1 MNSLLAL
8 HLRGELGLVLSA
20 TRIPE
25 LGPEPGEPELFSRL
39 RGQKPEEAVMLNTNL
54 PKSFCSTM
62 VTQLEPDGRLKL
74 LELSGTKFDE
84 ESVPFVRDLDNLG
97 PSKAVNPESISIN
110 KNTCRQ
116 ELNQFVK
123 HFNSITVLII
133 Y

>member
-1 MNSLLAL
+1 M
-8 HLRGELGLVLSA
+8 GLVLGA

-25 LGPEPGEPELFSRL
+25 LGPKPWEPELFSRL
-39 RGQKPEEAVMLNTNL
+39 RRQKPEEAVMFDTDL
-54 PKSFCSTM
+54 PKSLCSTM
-62 VTQLEPDGRLKL
+62 VAQLEPDGRLEL

-84 ESVPFVRDLDNLG
+84 ESVPFVRDLDDLW
-97 PSKAVNPESISIN
+97 PSKPVNPEPISIN

-123 HFNSITVLII
+123 HFELNSSITDTDTITVSVI